1 MAYFLKD
8 FAQPLRQKCKFGAM
22 VNEQI
27 KLNTHFNKIYK
38 GPSIKDVRKGRKGVC
53 QKRTFADVWDWENAD
68 VRKILGIFHKIR
80 YKSR

>member
-1 MAYFLKD
+1 
-8 FAQPLRQKCKFGAM
+8 M

-38 GPSIKDVRKGRKGVC
+38 GVC
-53 QKRTFADVWDWENAD
+53 QKLTFADVWDWGNAD

-80 YKSR
+80 YKS